1 VSLDERAAPAPRT
14 PPAPPVPRV
23 LATLVGYTL
32 RACLPARRR
41 LGLLLPALGAL
52 LFGLL
57 THVVA
62 ESGERAFAGIASG
75 GLFGIILPIG
85 CLVVG
90 DAVLGAEVRSGTLH
104 YTWLSPVP
112 RGVIVLARW
121 LAGTA
126 VAVATIGVGC
136 ALAAVVGGV
145 PGAALPMLVAAGAG
159 CAGYVAVFAMIGALT
174 HRAVVW
180 SLAVVILGER
190 LFGAALDGIAQLS
203 PGWLARAAYA
213 GLGPAA
219 DELTRSGVPGGWA
232 AVGRLALVSAIA
244 LAVAAW
250 RLGQLRVSGR
260 SD

>member
-1 VSLDERAAPAPRT
+1 MSPTAALPAMV
-14 PPAPPVPRV
+14 A
-23 LATLVGYTL
+23 YTL

-57 THVVA
+57 THAVVSDSA
-62 ESGERAFAGIASG
+62 ARAFAGVASA
-75 GLFGIILPIG
+75 GLFGISLPIG

-90 DAVLGAEVRSGTLH
+90 DAVLGAEVRAGTLH

-112 RGVIVLARW
+112 RWSIVLARW

-126 VAVATIGVGC
+126 VATVWIAVPS
-136 ALAAVVGGV
+136 ALAAIVAGV
-145 PGAALPMLVAAGAG
+145 PDAAPAAAIAATAG
-159 CAGYVAVFAMIGALT
+159 CAAYVAVFAMIGALSR
-174 HRAVVW
+174 RAVVW
-180 SLAVVILGER
+180 SLANVILLER
-190 LFGAALDGIAQLS
+190 LFGAALEGIAQLS

-213 GLGPAA
+213 GLGPGAE
-219 DELTRSGVPGGWA
+219 ELLRRGVPDGWD
-232 AVGRLALVSAIA
+232 AVWRLALVSALA

-250 RLGQLRVSGR
+250 RIGQLRLTGR